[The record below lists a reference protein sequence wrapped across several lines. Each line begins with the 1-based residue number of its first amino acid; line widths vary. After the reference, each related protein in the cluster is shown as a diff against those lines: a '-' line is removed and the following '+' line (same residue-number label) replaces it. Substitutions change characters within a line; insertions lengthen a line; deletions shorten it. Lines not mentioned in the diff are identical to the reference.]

1 MIISLTLI
9 ELFLENNMTQVLV
22 INASIQGDNGN
33 SSALTAHYVSKL
45 SGVSIVKRDLTPNAI
60 LSLSR
65 EEMRAWMID
74 ASTRTAEQNE
84 LAQISD
90 DLIAEVQAADTIVI
104 GMPMYNFGAP
114 STFKAWVDHIARA
127 GVTFRYTENGPEWLL
142 TDKKVIVAIASGGKY
157 KDTPMDTLTPWLRTF
172 FNFLGLTDVH
182 FVYAEGL
189 AMDKP
194 ERVINAAKAEL
205 EALV

>member
-1 MIISLTLI
+1 
-9 ELFLENNMTQVLV
+9 MTQVLV
-22 INASIQGDNGN
+22 VNASIQGDNGN
-33 SSALTAHYVSKL
+33 SSALTAHYISKL
-45 SGVSIVKRDLTPNAI
+45 SGVAITKRDLTPNAI
-60 LSLSR
+60 LSLSS
-65 EEMRAWMID
+65 EEMGAWMTD
-74 ASTRTAEQNE
+74 PSARTAEQNE

-127 GVTFRYTENGPEWLL
+127 GVTFRYTETGPQGLL
-142 TDKKVIVAIASGGKY
+142 DGKKVIIAITSGGKY
-157 KDTPMDTLTPWLRTF
+157 KGTPMDTLTPWLHTF

-182 FVYAEGL
+182 FVHAEGL
-189 AMDKP
+189 AMGEP
-194 ERVINAAKAEL
+194 ETVLNAAKAEL

>member
-1 MIISLTLI
+1 
-9 ELFLENNMTQVLV
+9 MTQVLV

-60 LSLSR
+60 LSLSS
-65 EEMRAWMID
+65 EEMRAWMTD
-74 ASTRTAEQNE
+74 ASVPTAEQNE

-114 STFKAWVDHIARA
+114 STFKA
-127 GVTFRYTENGPEWLL
+127 
-142 TDKKVIVAIASGGKY
+142 
-157 KDTPMDTLTPWLRTF
+157 
-172 FNFLGLTDVH
+172 
-182 FVYAEGL
+182 
-189 AMDKP
+189 
-194 ERVINAAKAEL
+194 
-205 EALV
+205 

>member
-1 MIISLTLI
+1 MS
-9 ELFLENNMTQVLV
+9 QVLV
-22 INASIQGDNGN
+22 VNASIQGHNSN
-33 SSALTAHYVSKL
+33 SSALTAHYVAQL
-45 SGVSIVKRDLTPNAI
+45 SDSTIIQRALTPNTVPA
-60 LSLSR
+60 LSGA
-65 EEMRAWMID
+65 EMGAWMTE
-74 ASTRTAEQNE
+74 ASDRTSEQAE

-90 DLIAEVQAADTIVI
+90 DLIAEVQAADTIVV

-127 GVTFRYTENGPEWLL
+127 GVTFRYTENGPEGLL
-142 TDKKVIVAIASGGKY
+142 ADKKVIVAIASGGKY

-172 FNFLGLTDVH
+172 FNFLGLSDVH

-189 AMDKP
+189 AMGEP
-194 ERVINAAKAEL
+194 EAVLNAAKAEL

>member
-1 MIISLTLI
+1 
-9 ELFLENNMTQVLV
+9 MTQVFV
-22 INASIQGDNGN
+22 VNASIQGDNGN

-45 SGVSIVKRDLTPNAI
+45 SGVAITKRDLTPNAI
-60 LSLSR
+60 PSLSS
-65 EEMRAWMID
+65 EAMRAWMTD
-74 ASTRTAEQNE
+74 TSTRTAEQNE

-127 GVTFRYTENGPEWLL
+127 GVTFRYTETGPQGLL
-142 TDKKVIVAIASGGKY
+142 DGKKVIIAIASGGKY
-157 KDTPMDTLTPWLRTF
+157 KGTPMDTLTPWLHTF

-182 FVYAEGL
+182 VVHAEGL
-189 AMDKP
+189 GMEEP
-194 ERVINAAKAEL
+194 ETVLNAAKAEL

>member
-1 MIISLTLI
+1 
-9 ELFLENNMTQVLV
+9 MTQVLV
-22 INASIQGDNGN
+22 VNASIQGDKGN

-45 SGVSIVKRDLTPNAI
+45 SGVAITKRDLTPNAI
-60 LSLSR
+60 PSLSS
-65 EEMRAWMID
+65 EAMRAWMTD
-74 ASTRTAEQNE
+74 TSTRTAEQNE

-127 GVTFRYTENGPEWLL
+127 GVTFRYTETGPQGLL
-142 TDKKVIVAIASGGKY
+142 DGKKVIIAIASGGKY
-157 KDTPMDTLTPWLRTF
+157 KGTPMDTLTPWLHTF

-182 FVYAEGL
+182 VVHAEGL
-189 AMDKP
+189 GMGEP
-194 ERVINAAKAEL
+194 EAVLNAAKAEL